1 MSVCPFCGKSLICD
15 NRVKTFESMEIL
27 LISVRNEYGIEVFEN
42 VPKVKGILKDQAP
55 ELKSDI
61 KLFSRALD
69 SSAFKGYRLQVGDSS
84 LLPKLQKSKFILM
97 DEEFMSREN
106 ADKVI
111 DWFCVLLD
119 LPTVSSEREE
129 AARRDR
135 EEEERHKRE
144 EEEERRK
151 REAEVRR
158 NREEVARRNREAEA
172 RRKREEEE
180 ARRRREEEERRKKE
194 EQEEA
199 LRKLEEETR
208 LELQRKKEEQKKSE
222 STGFGCFFGVISFL
236 FGGTMI
242 IFFIWALATGF
253 DFSELQILPLVVVIA
268 ITVLAIMGVS
278 NLDKWTKNKKI
289 AVTVIIILLIGSGF
303 VNNYMNEQGIS
314 PFGSAKDS
322 IKVEEKHDY
331 YSDVAVIKNAKQ
343 EKWVYASLNEL
354 KSGKEDIGADYY
366 LLSDCIITDVA
377 TYNDQ
382 KIVQGVSI
390 LYLHIAGD
398 KEYTRSVCCHS
409 DALLSKALSLKE
421 SGHKADI
428 ICDIEDWSTTDGKED
443 NLLTALA
450 IDEKKEK

>member
-1 MSVCPFCGKSLICD
+1 M
-15 NRVKTFESMEIL
+15 
-27 LISVRNEYGIEVFEN
+27 ISVRNEYGIEVFEN
-42 VPKVKGILKDQAP
+42 VPKVKGILKDKAP

-69 SSAFKGYRLQVGDSS
+69 SSAFKDYRLQVGDSS

-111 DWFCVLLD
+111 GWFCVLLD

-135 EEEERHKRE
+135 EEEARHKRE

-158 NREEVARRNREAEA
+158 NREEVARRNREAEARRNREAEARRKREAEA

-303 VNNYMNEQGIS
+303 VNNYMNEQGIT

-331 YSDVAVIKNAKQ
+331 YSNVAIIKTTRQ
-343 EKWVYASLNEL
+343 EAWVFANLDAL
-354 KSGKEDIGADYY
+354 KSGEEDIGADYY
-366 LLSDCIITDVA
+366 LLNDCVITDIRA
-377 TYNDQ
+377 YNEQ
-382 KIVQGVSI
+382 KLVQGATIISLNV
-390 LYLHIAGD
+390 AGD
-398 KEYTRSVCCHS
+398 KKITRSVYCFS
-409 DALLSKALSLKE
+409 DALYSKASSLKK

-428 ICDIEDWSTTDGKED
+428 ICYIDEWQNTDGKTT
-443 NLLTALA
+443 NALTVLS
-450 IDEKKEK
+450 INEKEEKK

>member
-42 VPKVKGILKDQAP
+42 VPKVKGILKDKAP

-69 SSAFKGYRLQVGDSS
+69 SSAFKDYRLQVGDSS

-111 DWFCVLLD
+111 GWFCVLLD

-129 AARRDR
+129 AAQR
-135 EEEERHKRE
+135 KRE
-144 EEEERRK
+144 EEARLK
-151 REAEVRR
+151 REEEARR
-158 NREEVARRNREAEA
+158 RREEEARRRREEEA

-289 AVTVIIILLIGSGF
+289 AVTVIIILLIGSCF
-303 VNNYMNEQGIS
+303 ANNYMNEQGIS
-314 PFGSAKDS
+314 PFVSAKDS

-331 YSDVAVIKNAKQ
+331 YSNVAIIKTTRQ
-343 EKWVYASLNEL
+343 EAWVFANLDAL
-354 KSGKEDIGADYY
+354 KSGEEDIGADNY
-366 LLSDCIITDVA
+366 LLSDCVITDIRA
-377 TYNDQ
+377 YNEQ
-382 KIVQGVSI
+382 KLVQGATIISLNV
-390 LYLHIAGD
+390 AGD
-398 KEYTRSVCCHS
+398 KKITRSVYCFS

-428 ICDIEDWSTTDGKED
+428 ICYIDEWQNTDGKTT
-443 NLLTALA
+443 NALTVLS
-450 IDEKKEK
+450 INEKEEKK